1 VLKVSL
7 VFKNQFSKIL
17 EMKSNNQIT
26 SFLFCV
32 VVILTISVSSYAQ
45 PMQQW
50 VRYEGKEGPGKGK
63 HIVFISAEEE
73 YRSEESLPMMAKIL
87 SQRNGFTCTV
97 LFAIDPKTG
106 AIDPNNQT
114 NIPGMEHLQKADLL
128 FMCMRFREL
137 PDDQMKY
144 FVDYLQSGKPI
155 VALRTSTHAFLYSR
169 NKESVYAKYSYNNK
183 NMEWNGGFGRQVL
196 GETWISH
203 HGVHGSEGTR
213 GLINGLSASHPILKG
228 VKDIWGPTDVYT
240 VTGLNPNTNV
250 LLHGQSTLGMT
261 AEAPLSYAKSVMP
274 VAWTTSYKNDYGT
287 TARIFA
293 TTMGASIDLLSADLR
308 RLLINASYWALE
320 MEGLIPEESDAETI
334 GTYEP
339 IMFGFDKFKKGVKPA
354 DYNLK

>member
-1 VLKVSL
+1 
-7 VFKNQFSKIL
+7 
-17 EMKSNNQIT
+17 MKSKNNSARTI
-26 SFLFCV
+26 LFSI
-32 VVILTISVSSYAQ
+32 VVILCSSISLWAQ
-45 PMQQW
+45 PPQQW

-87 SQRNGFTCTV
+87 SQHHGFTCTV

-106 AIDPNNQT
+106 AIDPNTQT
-114 NIPGMEHLQKADLL
+114 NIPGLEHLQTADLL

-169 NKESVYAKYSYNNK
+169 DKESKYARYSYNSKIK
-183 NMEWNGGFGRQVL
+183 NWEGGFGKQVL
-196 GETWISH
+196 GDTWISH
-203 HGVHGSEGTR
+203 HGAHGSEGTR
-213 GLINGLSASHPILKG
+213 GLINGLSSNHPILKG

-240 VTGLNPNTNV
+240 VTNLNENTTV
-250 LLHGQSTLGMT
+250 LLYGQSSLGMT
-261 AEAPLSYAKSVMP
+261 ADAPLSYAKSIMP
-274 VAWTTSYKNDYGT
+274 VGWTTSYKNEYGT

-293 TTMGASIDLLSADLR
+293 TTLGASVDLVSEDMR
-308 RLLINASYWALE
+308 RMLINASYWALG
-320 MEGLIPEESDAETI
+320 MEGQIAEKSNAETV
-334 GTYEP
+334 GAYEP
-339 IMFGFDKFKKGVKPA
+339 IMFGFDKFKKGIKPS